1 MHYNRFLEFLEKHGC
16 FLEMKT
22 FATVACI
29 FLGLAICTIAENSIA
44 NNAEVNENKVKHQ
57 N

>member
-1 MHYNRFLEFLEKHGC
+1 
-16 FLEMKT
+16 MKT

-29 FLGLAICTIAENSIA
+29 FLGLAICAIAENSIA
-44 NNAEVNENKVKHQ
+44 NNAEVNANKVKHQ